1 MPTRVPAGDPELR
14 SPDRSGVWCR
24 LRGLGGKGLPP
35 YGLVG
40 LKPDPQTP

>member
-14 SPDRSGVWCR
+14 SPVPSGVGRR
-24 LRGLGGKGLPP
+24 LGGRGGKGLPP

-40 LKPDPQTP
+40 LKPDPQTF